1 MGFKRFVAA
10 TTKDAMTQVRRELGD
25 DAVILSNK
33 RVANGHIEIL
43 AAASHAVEAIVEDA
57 RRPAARAA
65 APGSAS
71 VQIAPGVRRVGAAV
85 ESFQDFLRRQRPATG
100 AVPARPAA
108 AARPGTVSGASMYSA
123 VAQATGS
130 DDSLDGLADALGDQG
145 AADDGWANSRF
156 DPTLMAPSRIA
167 TPSTR
172 GPATSGGAPSRTGSP
187 RTAPAIDTWLPN
199 AARAAA
205 AAQGTV
211 AATPAAAA
219 RVAPEATS
227 AGADAP
233 AVFRRRPSR
242 ESAPATINVPLDTM
256 RDTTRLPVAAVPTS
270 LAAPE
275 AAVPG
280 VPMTAPS
287 AMNVARA
294 TAPLP
299 SMPAAPSTMATPA
312 SPLPTDAPAAQVAQV
327 AQVAPIATAAP
338 SILAPAMAEPD
349 ALPRT
354 EIRLPAPLPDSASAQ
369 LMAELASLRA
379 SLQQQLNSLSSTVA
393 ATDSMRRHPLQ
404 TRVMTRLL
412 TAGFSVEVARRI
424 ALNAPELADAEA
436 ADAWMQDVLAHN
448 LRCAG
453 PEDSLVDRSGV
464 FALVGPT
471 GVGKTTTVAKIA
483 ARFAVRY
490 GAGALGLITLDAYRV
505 AAHEQLRT
513 YGRILGTPV
522 HLAQDV
528 ATLRELLASMK
539 NKRLVLIDTCGL
551 GPRDERLPEMLGI
564 LAQAG
569 GAAQRI
575 QPVLLLNAAS
585 HAETLDDTARAWR
598 AADAVGAMLTK
609 IDEAARIGGAL
620 DCALRHKLKLL
631 GLTNGQRV
639 PEDLH
644 QPNARLLAH
653 LALKPANQVFELA
666 DDEGAALAVSQA
678 VAPGLA
684 RV

>member
-10 TTKDAMTQVRRELGD
+10 TTKDAMAQVRRELGD

-43 AAASHAVEAIVEDA
+43 AAGASAVEAIVEDA
-57 RRPAARAA
+57 RRPAARNGAQAA
-65 APGSAS
+65 
-71 VQIAPGVRRVGAAV
+71 VQIAPGVKRIGPPV
-85 ESFQDFLRRQRPATG
+85 ESFQDYLRRQRPEAAPTLARAPAT
-100 AVPARPAA
+100 ARA
-108 AARPGTVSGASMYSA
+108 GASMYAA
-123 VAQATGS
+123 VAQA
-130 DDSLDGLADALGDQG
+130 DDSLDGLNEELHERS

-156 DPTLMAPSRIA
+156 DPSIMAPSRIA
-167 TPSTR
+167 PATRAR
-172 GPATSGGAPSRTGSP
+172 GPATLGATTARPGTGTQSRPAP
-187 RTAPAIDTWLPN
+187 RPVALDTWLPN
-199 AARAAA
+199 DARNAQPSAVPAAPATRSAPVQAAA
-205 AAQGTV
+205 
-211 AATPAAAA
+211 PAA
-219 RVAPEATS
+219 S
-227 AGADAP
+227 AEPP

-242 ESAPATINVPLDTM
+242 ESGPATINVPLDTVM
-256 RDTTRLPVAAVPTS
+256 RAAQPAPS
-270 LAAPE
+270 MADAARAPAAAP
-275 AAVPG
+275 
-280 VPMTAPS
+280 
-287 AMNVARA
+287 RA
-294 TAPLP
+294 TPFIVTALP
-299 SMPAAPSTMATPA
+299 ATPA
-312 SPLPTDAPAAQVAQV
+312 QPMHAVAPQPVPPSATQPVAPLDTVPPRVAPLQPAA
-327 AQVAPIATAAP
+327 VAPEVAAP
-338 SILAPAMAEPD
+338 VAP
-349 ALPRT
+349 LPRT
-354 EIRLPAPLPDSASAQ
+354 EITLPSAAPESASAL
-369 LMAELASLRA
+369 LMSELASLRA

-412 TAGFSVEVARRI
+412 TAGFSIDVARRI
-424 ALNAPELADAEA
+424 ALNAPDLPDAEA
-436 ADAWMQDVLAHN
+436 ADRWMQDVLAHN

-453 PEDSLVDRSGV
+453 PEDSLVDRRGV

-483 ARFAVRY
+483 ARFAVRF

-551 GPRDERLPEMLGI
+551 GPRDERLPEMLSI

-569 GAAQRI
+569 QGEQRV

-598 AADAVGAMLTK
+598 APEAAGAMLTK

-639 PEDLH
+639 PEDMH

-653 LALKPANQVFELA
+653 LALKPSNQVFALA
-666 DDEGAALAVSQA
+666 DDEGAALALSVPLPA
-678 VAPGLA
+678 HTAMMAGTA
-684 RV
+684 HA

>member
-65 APGSAS
+65 APASAS
-71 VQIAPGVRRVGAAV
+71 VQIAPGVRRIGVAV
-85 ESFQDFLRRQRPATG
+85 ESFQDFLRRQRPASS
-100 AVPARPAA
+100 AAPARTTAGT
-108 AARPGTVSGASMYSA
+108 RPGTVGGASMYSA
-123 VAQATGS
+123 VAQATAN
-130 DDSLDGLADALGDQG
+130 DDSLDGLADDLADRS

-172 GPATSGGAPSRTGSP
+172 GPSTSGGTPSRTGSP

-199 AARAAA
+199 EARATASAQRAAA
-205 AAQGTV
+205 AA
-211 AATPAAAA
+211 PLAAA
-219 RVAPEATS
+219 RAVPDEPTAT
-227 AGADAP
+227 AGAP

-242 ESAPATINVPLDTM
+242 ESAPATINVPLD
-256 RDTTRLPVAAVPTS
+256 DVRLPVTAAPMPV
-270 LAAPE
+270 APE
-275 AAVPG
+275 AGMPS
-280 VPMTAPS
+280 VPMRAPS
-287 AMNVARA
+287 AMDMTA
-294 TAPLP
+294 TAAPLS
-299 SMPAAPSTMATPA
+299 SMPVTPPTIATPTSTPPAAAP
-312 SPLPTDAPAAQVAQV
+312 V
-327 AQVAPIATAAP
+327 ATAAP
-338 SILAPAMAEPD
+338 SILATATVTAGPE

-354 EIRLPAPLPDSASAQ
+354 EIRLPSLPPESANAQ

-379 SLQQQLNSLSSTVA
+379 SLQQQLSTLSSTVA

-424 ALNAPELADAEA
+424 ALNAPELHHVDNAAEA
-436 ADAWMQDVLAHN
+436 TDAWMQDVLTHN

-453 PEDSLVDRSGV
+453 PEESLVDRSGV

-483 ARFAVRY
+483 ARFAVRC

-505 AAHEQLRT
+505 AAQEQLRT

-585 HAETLDDTARAWR
+585 HAETLDETARAWR

-653 LALKPANQVFELA
+653 LALKPANQMFELA
-666 DDEGAALAVSQA
+666 DDEGAALAVGTVSAQ
-678 VAPGLA
+678 GMA
-684 RV
+684 RA